1 MSILTNYY
9 QHAGSYPQVI
19 HNATDNP
26 RNHNSLPDHDLRIPT
41 ILLVKG
47 LDSLPS
53 PCYNIRMSKSNSNTA
68 NTTRTTNR
76 TRKGPKPIQTV
87 AQLKENLLRDALA
100 KEIKKID
107 RKLNAA
113 QRKRAAANARAN
125 DATRAIDSLM
135 RIRAEFLAES
145 GLAPKA

>member
-1 MSILTNYY
+1 MT
-9 QHAGSYPQVI
+9 
-19 HNATDNP
+19 
-26 RNHNSLPDHDLRIPT
+26 
-41 ILLVKG
+41 
-47 LDSLPS
+47 
-53 PCYNIRMSKSNSNTA
+53 KSNSNTA

>member
-26 RNHNSLPDHDLRIPT
+26 RNHNSLPDHDLRNRT

-47 LDSLPS
+47 LDSLP
-53 PCYNIRMSKSNSNTA
+53 PFGYNLGMKNSNTA